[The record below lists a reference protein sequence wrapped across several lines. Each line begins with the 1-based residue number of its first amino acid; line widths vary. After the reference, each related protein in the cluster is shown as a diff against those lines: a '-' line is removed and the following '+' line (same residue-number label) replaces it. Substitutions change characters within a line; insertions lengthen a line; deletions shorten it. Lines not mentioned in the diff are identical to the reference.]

1 MPKIIINGKEI
12 EFEKGMTVLQA
23 CELADVEIPRFC
35 YHEKLSIAG
44 NCRMCLVELEKSP
57 KPIASCAMPA
67 AEGMNIKTNTHLVEK
82 ARKGVMEF
90 LLANHPLDC
99 PVCDQ
104 GGECDLQDQ
113 SMYYG
118 VDKSR
123 FIENKRQVK
132 EKYMGPLIKTQMTRC
147 IHCTR
152 CVRFATEV
160 AGVPEIGA
168 IGRGENME
176 ITTYLEK
183 AMESELSA
191 NVIDLCPVGALTSKP
206 YAFEARPWE
215 LKKTESIDVMDAVG
229 SNIRIDTYNWEVK
242 RILPRLNNDI
252 NEEWISDKTRYS
264 CDGLLKQRLDVP
276 YIKKDNKLQ
285 KSNWDEA
292 ITLLADKIQ
301 SINPNEIGG
310 HIGDMVNMENAL
322 SFKKLF
328 AILKSKNLEFRE
340 KKFYI
345 NSSEKINYIFNSSI
359 KGIEESDLI
368 LLIGSNPRHE
378 ATMLNARIRKTF
390 VKKRIPIF
398 SIGDPGEL
406 TYDYTVIGNTTDDL
420 KKILDNEHEFSK
432 KLSSSNKP
440 IIIIGESALEL
451 ESGKYIVEE
460 VKNFLK
466 NNNFISKEW
475 NAFNFLAQ
483 NASTVGL
490 IDLKVLSKEDEEKN
504 SFFEKL
510 NKNQFKLLYLLGSD
524 NLDIK
529 KDNEFIVYQGSHGDR
544 GAEIADLVLPSAA
557 FTEQN
562 GLFENLEGRVQESKK
577 ASYPIGEALEDWKIF
592 NLILKKLGKFNDLSK
607 FDSLRKEVLNLIP
620 NFTKLNELP
629 NFEEAQEVNTSSEFI
644 SESVNIKNLDYF
656 YTNSISRASKT
667 MSECRQIKQKLKKQ
681 EHKYMIEYLQILGQE
696 VYKIVFLLVPILV
709 SVAMIV
715 WLDRRV
721 WGLVQK
727 RRGPNVVGPFGLF
740 QTLADALKYI
750 FKEIIIPASAN
761 KVVFILAPI
770 VTMTL
775 ALVAWAV
782 IPMSEELVLSDINVG
797 ILYLFA
803 VSSLGVYGII
813 MGGWASN
820 SKYPF
825 LGAIRSAAQMVS
837 YEVSIGIIIINVLLC
852 VGSLNL
858 NDIVIAQK
866 NLWYVIPL
874 FPMFVIFFIS
884 ALAETNRPPFDLPEA
899 EAELV
904 AGYQT
909 EYSGM
914 MYAMFWLG
922 EYANILLMCAM
933 GSILFLGGWLPIMDV
948 YPLNIIP
955 APIWMISK
963 ILFLFLL
970 FALIKAIV
978 PRYRYDQLMRLGW
991 KIFLPFSLIY
1001 LVFTAS
1007 FLFYFDKL
1015 PKVNF

>member
-667 MSECRQIKQKLKKQ
+667 MSECRQIKQKLKKT
-681 EHKYMIEYLQILGQE
+681 G
-696 VYKIVFLLVPILV
+696 
-709 SVAMIV
+709 
-715 WLDRRV
+715 
-721 WGLVQK
+721 
-727 RRGPNVVGPFGLF
+727 
-740 QTLADALKYI
+740 T
-750 FKEIIIPASAN
+750 
-761 KVVFILAPI
+761 
-770 VTMTL
+770 
-775 ALVAWAV
+775 
-782 IPMSEELVLSDINVG
+782 
-797 ILYLFA
+797 
-803 VSSLGVYGII
+803 
-813 MGGWASN
+813 
-820 SKYPF
+820 
-825 LGAIRSAAQMVS
+825 
-837 YEVSIGIIIINVLLC
+837 
-852 VGSLNL
+852 
-858 NDIVIAQK
+858 
-866 NLWYVIPL
+866 
-874 FPMFVIFFIS
+874 
-884 ALAETNRPPFDLPEA
+884 
-899 EAELV
+899 
-904 AGYQT
+904 
-909 EYSGM
+909 
-914 MYAMFWLG
+914 
-922 EYANILLMCAM
+922 
-933 GSILFLGGWLPIMDV
+933 
-948 YPLNIIP
+948 
-955 APIWMISK
+955 
-963 ILFLFLL
+963 
-970 FALIKAIV
+970 
-978 PRYRYDQLMRLGW
+978 
-991 KIFLPFSLIY
+991 
-1001 LVFTAS
+1001 
-1007 FLFYFDKL
+1007 
-1015 PKVNF
+1015 